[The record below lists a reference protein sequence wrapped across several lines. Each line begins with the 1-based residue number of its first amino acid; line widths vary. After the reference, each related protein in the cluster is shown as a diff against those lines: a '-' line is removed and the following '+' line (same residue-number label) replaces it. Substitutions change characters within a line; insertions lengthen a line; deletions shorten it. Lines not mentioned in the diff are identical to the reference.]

1 MSNQTVIGVFDTK
14 SQANSAKQALAKEGF
29 SSSDIDVSSYG
40 SHGRRHDNYHDD
52 DDNAIERF
60 FENLFG
66 DDDDDYERRRTVG
79 REVASRGNVVTVH
92 TKSMD
97 EAKRAAA
104 LLDRYGAIDMDDR
117 YDQYQSDN
125 FDADRNRNLLNDRF
139 DGDID
144 ANDTLEVVKEDV
156 VIGKREVQTGGVTVR
171 SHIIERPV
179 EETIRLR
186 TEHVSVTR
194 TPVDRPADSADF
206 RDRTI
211 SVKET
216 TEEAVV
222 SKQAR
227 VVEEIKVKKDVDTR
241 TETIRETARETEVD
255 IVEDA
260 GNTVR
265 NADGTT
271 RTGNTMGKT
280 GTTRD
285 NDRDLV

>member
-40 SHGRRHDNYHDD
+40 SHGSRHDNYHDD